1 MAITNPQAIRFA
13 NEEVRRIADLEA
25 QLYFQTKAFL
35 AEWNAQGIAA
45 LIPNNAEVLADGSD
59 LDGRAAITGAKV
71 NGLVG
76 YLGARAADLEASNN
90 TKLNVLLQIA
100 VNTRA

>member
-25 QLYFQTKAFL
+25 QLYFATKAFL
-35 AEWNAQGIAA
+35 AEWTAQGIGA
-45 LIPNNAEVLADGSD
+45 LIPNTAEVLTDGS
-59 LDGRAAITGAKV
+59 LQDGRAEITGAKV
-71 NGLVG
+71 NGLVN
-76 YLGARAADLEASNN
+76 YLTARATDLEANSNQ
-90 TKLNVLLQIA
+90 KLNVLLQIA